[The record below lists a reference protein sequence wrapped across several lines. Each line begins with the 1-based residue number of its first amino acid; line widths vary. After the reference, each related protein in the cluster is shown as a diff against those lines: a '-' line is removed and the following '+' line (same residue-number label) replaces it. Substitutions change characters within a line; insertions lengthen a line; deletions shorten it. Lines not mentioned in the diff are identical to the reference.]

1 MASKAAA
8 PDHID
13 VANLPATTPSGPSSP
28 QHEKEAVR
36 AMSRTDSW
44 KPSLG
49 RKQSYHM
56 EDKKHALQMSGV
68 QNLKESPG
76 FTERK

>member
-1 MASKAAA
+1 MASN
-8 PDHID
+8 PNHID
-13 VANLPATTPSGPSSP
+13 VANLPNTTPAGPSSP
-28 QHEKEAVR
+28 QLEKDAAR
-36 AMSRTDSW
+36 AMSSTDSW

-56 EDKKHALQMSGV
+56 QDKKHALQMSGV
-68 QNLKESPG
+68 QDLKESPG

>member
-1 MASKAAA
+1 MASKSNN
-8 PDHID
+8 PTFID
-13 VANLPATTPSGPSSP
+13 ISNLPATTPSGPSSP
-28 QHEKEAVR
+28 QHEKEAMR

-68 QNLKESPG
+68 QDLKESPG